1 MSPNAWRTV
10 VDIVLNGTFLCSREF
25 ARRLIPAG
33 RDGSIVNVG
42 ASYAWT
48 GGPGFAHSAAAK
60 AGVKN
65 LVETLAVEWAPYGIR
80 VNGLV
85 PGLMPHE
92 DEVAAIAAVPGK
104 YEGQDDRVP
113 AGRVGYPRELAWA
126 ATYLCSPYAVV
137 HQRPLARGR
146 RGQLAASPHRAAPV
160 HPDPEQLGRGPFGEG
175 RATPPRPDQPGPT
188 PPAHDHPR
196 SRPDDRPTVHSAT
209 DTRPPLTDEERDL
222 VRLEVDGPVAV
233 ITNNRPG
240 KHNAMSDEMDR
251 RLWEVLAEVHELP
264 QLRAI
269 VWRGEGKS
277 FSSGRDTGQIGLRVE
292 DISDLEFIERGHRP
306 TQMFLTM
313 PCPIICAL
321 KGWVIGG
328 AFERALLCDI
338 RVAAVGTRMM
348 LPEVV
353 HGVIPDSG
361 GTARLFQMAGHG
373 VAADM
378 ALTGR
383 VMTAE
388 EALAHGV
395 VSRLV
400 ADEEELDAVTLAM
413 AETIAAAPAFT
424 VKMAR
429 RTISYLAT
437 DEVSRSIGEEAL
449 EQSMV
454 FASEDYAEMKA
465 ARAAE
470 RVPHYRR
477 R

>member
-1 MSPNAWRTV
+1 MTDP
-10 VDIVLNGTFLCSREF
+10 
-25 ARRLIPAG
+25 
-33 RDGSIVNVG
+33 
-42 ASYAWT
+42 
-48 GGPGFAHSAAAK
+48 
-60 AGVKN
+60 
-65 LVETLAVEWAPYGIR
+65 R
-80 VNGLV
+80 V
-85 PGLMPHE
+85 
-92 DEVAAIAAVPGK
+92 
-104 YEGQDDRVP
+104 
-113 AGRVGYPRELAWA
+113 
-126 ATYLCSPYAVV
+126 T
-137 HQRPLARGR
+137 
-146 RGQLAASPHRAAPV
+146 
-160 HPDPEQLGRGPFGEG
+160 
-175 RATPPRPDQPGPT
+175 
-188 PPAHDHPR
+188 
-196 SRPDDRPTVHSAT
+196 SAT
-209 DTRPPLTDEERDL
+209 DTRPPLTDAERDL

-233 ITNNRPG
+233 VTNNRPE

-264 QLRAI
+264 DLRAI

-277 FSSGRDTGQIGLRVE
+277 FSSGRDTGQIGVRVE

-338 RVAAVGTRMM
+338 RIAAVGTRMM

-361 GTARLFQMAGHG
+361 GVSRLFQMAGHG
-373 VAADM
+373 VAADL

-388 EALAHGV
+388 EAYGHGV

-400 ADEEELDAVTLAM
+400 ADEAELDAVALAM
-413 AETIAAAPAFT
+413 AETIASAPAFT

-429 RTISYLAT
+429 RTISSLGR
-437 DEVSRSIGEEAL
+437 DEVQRSIDEEAMA
-449 EQSMV
+449 QSMV
-454 FASEDYAEMKA
+454 FASSDYAEMKA
-465 ARAAE
+465 ARAAD
-470 RVPHYRR
+470 RVPRYRR

>member
-1 MSPNAWRTV
+1 MTDPRV
-10 VDIVLNGTFLCSREF
+10 V
-25 ARRLIPAG
+25 
-33 RDGSIVNVG
+33 
-42 ASYAWT
+42 
-48 GGPGFAHSAAAK
+48 
-60 AGVKN
+60 
-65 LVETLAVEWAPYGIR
+65 
-80 VNGLV
+80 
-85 PGLMPHE
+85 
-92 DEVAAIAAVPGK
+92 
-104 YEGQDDRVP
+104 
-113 AGRVGYPRELAWA
+113 
-126 ATYLCSPYAVV
+126 
-137 HQRPLARGR
+137 
-146 RGQLAASPHRAAPV
+146 
-160 HPDPEQLGRGPFGEG
+160 
-175 RATPPRPDQPGPT
+175 
-188 PPAHDHPR
+188 
-196 SRPDDRPTVHSAT
+196 SAT
-209 DTRPPLTDEERDL
+209 DTRPPLTVDEQDL
-222 VRLEVDGPVAV
+222 VRLEVDGPIAV
-233 ITNNRPG
+233 ITNNRPQ

-251 RLWEVLAEVHELP
+251 RLWEVLAEVHEMP
-264 QLRAI
+264 QLRTI

-277 FSSGRDTGQIGLRVE
+277 FSSGRDTGQIGVRVE

-388 EALAHGV
+388 EALGHGI

-400 ADEEELDAVTLAM
+400 HDEAELDAVTLAM
-413 AETIAAAPAFT
+413 AETIASAPAFT

-429 RTISYLAT
+429 RTISNLST
-437 DEVSRSIGEEAL
+437 HEVQRSIAEEAVA
-449 EQSMV
+449 QSMV
-454 FASEDYAEMKA
+454 FASNDYAEMKV
-465 ARAAE
+465 ARAEE
-470 RVPHYRR
+470 RLPRYRGR
-477 R
+477 